1 MKFLETLGLENLSNF
16 LTGKEIGT
24 LALTSRIEVYSTKK
38 TTEEKKQTKL
48 LESRIFQEGCRERSE
63 STSSCDPS
71 AVTKDRKTRKLL
83 VDIIRT
89 LTIAHT
95 DYDCSLITADSFEEV
110 SASLAIQQISMQLA
124 ELTMQYPDSLSLM
137 WREINEA
144 MGNQLQLCQVYAL
157 RDSSF
162 VEEDESVAWSL
173 RYFFCSHE
181 QRRVLYFSC
190 SARSKY
196 RLRQELMQ
204 DNMDS
209 DDEGD
214 DQQMAAEEEAEGEEV
229 SGRMDDDDDDS
240 DDAYGWN

>member
-1 MKFLETLGLENLSNF
+1 MKFLETVGLENLSNF

-24 LALTSRIEVYSTKK
+24 LALHSRIEVYSTKR

-48 LESRIFQEGCRERSE
+48 LESRIFQEGSRERSE
-63 STSSCDPS
+63 STSSVDPTAAS
-71 AVTKDRKTRKLL
+71 KDRKTRKLL

-110 SASLAIQQISMQLA
+110 PASLAIQQISVQLA
-124 ELTMQYPDSLSLM
+124 ELTLQHPDCLSTM

-144 MGNQLQLCQVYAL
+144 MGNQLQFSQVYAL
-157 RDSSF
+157 RDSSL

-173 RYFFCSHE
+173 RYFFCSDE

-196 RLRQELMQ
+196 RLRQELME
-204 DNMDS
+204 DSMDS
-209 DDEGD
+209 DDDENDEMEEEG
-214 DQQMAAEEEAEGEEV
+214 EEAEGQ
-229 SGRMDDDDDDS
+229 MDNDDS

>member
-24 LALTSRIEVYSTKK
+24 LALKSRIELYSTKK
-38 TTEEKKQTKL
+38 TTEEKKQTKQ
-48 LESRIFQEGCRERSE
+48 LESRIFQEGMRERSE
-63 STSSCDPS
+63 STSSVDPTS
-71 AVTKDRKTRKLL
+71 ATKDRKTRKLL

-110 SASLAIQQISMQLA
+110 PAMLAIQQISVQLA
-124 ELTMQYPDSLSLM
+124 ELTMQHPDCLSTM

-144 MGNQLQLCQVYAL
+144 MGSQLQLCHVYAL
-157 RDSSF
+157 RDSSL
-162 VEEDESVAWSL
+162 VEEDESVSWQL
-173 RYFFCSHE
+173 RYFFCSDE

-190 SARSKY
+190 SAHSKY

-209 DDEGD
+209 EDEGD
-214 DQQMAAEEEAEGEEV
+214 DEMAGDEAEGEEV
-229 SGRMDDDDDDS
+229 RMDDDDDS